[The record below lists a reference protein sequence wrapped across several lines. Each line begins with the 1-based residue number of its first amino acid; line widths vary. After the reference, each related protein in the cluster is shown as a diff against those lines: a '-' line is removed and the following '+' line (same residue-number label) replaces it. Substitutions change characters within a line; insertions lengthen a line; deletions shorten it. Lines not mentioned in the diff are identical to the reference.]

1 MINVVYLVIF
11 LVGGDGVT
19 SQSIP
24 QANMAQCQ
32 SNAKI
37 YNTEKNNRIVIN
49 GRVDSSRTQAAHCIV
64 GVMPK

>member
-11 LVGGDGVT
+11 LVSGNGVT

-32 SNAKI
+32 ANAKI
-37 YNTEKNNRIVIN
+37 YNTGKNNEIVVN
-49 GRVDSSRTQAAHCIV
+49 NWGGSLKTQAAHCIV